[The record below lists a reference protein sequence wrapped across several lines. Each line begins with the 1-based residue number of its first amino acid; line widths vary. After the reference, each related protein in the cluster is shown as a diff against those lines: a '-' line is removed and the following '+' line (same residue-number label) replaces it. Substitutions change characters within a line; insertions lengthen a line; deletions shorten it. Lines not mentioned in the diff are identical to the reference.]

1 MQRIM
6 TIFNYYLKEHSKHT
20 ELYGKKT
27 IILLQVGSFFEIYA
41 TLESGPDIQHIASLL
56 DVQCTKKNKSISE
69 VNENNHLLV
78 GFPLYT
84 LKKYINILINNQYT
98 VVLIEQTTPPPN
110 PKREVTDIISP
121 STFLEHEQH
130 TNNYLMSIYF
140 TSASFHKKEY
150 LIASICW
157 VDVKTNESFI
167 YQTVEFDSI
176 LNIEDVQKTISNNN
190 PSEIV
195 IFTDLEVKSN
205 ELFLKLLQEFSK
217 SLPSNIC
224 IQNKINDLTS
234 DIYFKLSY
242 QTELLNKVFKN
253 TGRLSVIEYLDLEK
267 RPLSTINYVFLLQF
281 VYNHNTKI
289 IEGMQKPVFIENEQ
303 NMTIVNNALYNLNL
317 LSNDQ
322 KKYSSITNMLN
333 NCKTPMGKR
342 FFVQSIINPL
352 TSIAKISER
361 YDLCDFFIQD
371 DLCDKVR
378 SYLCKIQDIDYFF
391 KKLSLQT
398 LQPPELKNLYNSLES
413 TSYIFNLVSKNITFF
428 QWSKEKQNTLS
439 ELLDYVNKSY
449 NFEEME
455 KVNTSQITKNIFKK
469 GKYEILDVL
478 TEKIE
483 TYENYFENL
492 CLYLNENNKTNEF
505 KMEKNKDNIKTI
517 TITKHR
523 FQQILNDNQRKER
536 INSLLLTLDLTFDSI
551 QNQPISTNNKT
562 MLKITFKNM
571 YENQGKLNDLQNE
584 LRQQTIKLY
593 NDDLLFIY
601 NTYQVILQ
609 DLSKYVAKV
618 DFFSNNAVNAIKF
631 CYTRP
636 IILQNQ
642 CGYIKAQS
650 IRHPLIE
657 QLQTDIPYISNDIEL
672 GTEKEKGILLYGI
685 NSVGKSSLMKSVGIC
700 VILAQCGMYV
710 SCKSFEFSPYNC
722 IISRLPSGDNI
733 FKNQSTF
740 MVEMNEVRTILKR
753 ANGKCLIL
761 GDEIA
766 SGTETISGISII
778 ASAISYLSKKKSSFI
793 FATHWHELYK
803 MECIQNLS
811 NVNIFHLS
819 VRYDNK
825 TNTLL
830 FDRILKRGPCESLYG
845 LEIIRSL
852 DMPSEFLSFAN
863 EIRNTYMDKK
873 FIVEPKSSVYNQKVF
888 MDICSIC
895 KVEKTEEIHHIVEQH
910 LANKN
915 GIVENEQIHK
925 NRKSNLI
932 NVCTKCHDQIHRKE
946 IIVDGHIQSDNGVQL
961 QIKKNVN
968 SDLENEIEIK
978 VLGLRNQGKSQRAI
992 LTELKPLYKIT
1003 QSKVKSIID
1012 KNSI

>member
-1 MQRIM
+1 M
-6 TIFNYYLKEHSKHT
+6 TIFNYYLKEHSKYT

-41 TLESGPDIQHIASLL
+41 TLECGPDIHHVASLL
-56 DVQCTKKNKSISE
+56 DVQCTKKNKSITEIS
-69 VNENNHLLV
+69 ENNHLLV
-78 GFPLYT
+78 GFPT
-84 LKKYINILINNQYT
+84 HSCDKFVEILVNNQFT

-110 PKREVTDIISP
+110 PKREVTKIISP
-121 STFLEHEQH
+121 STFLEHKNH

-140 TSASFHKKEY
+140 STGSFQRKQY
-150 LIASICW
+150 LVASISW
-157 VDVKTNESFI
+157 VDVRTNESFI
-167 YQTVEFDSI
+167 YETVEFDSI
-176 LNIEDVQKTISNNN
+176 LNIEDVQKTIANIN
-190 PSEIV
+190 PKELI
-195 IFTDLEVKSN
+195 IFTDIGVKSN
-205 ELFLKLLQEFSK
+205 ETFMKLLDEFSG
-217 SLPSNIC
+217 SFLSNDIC
-224 IQNKINDLTS
+224 IQNKLHHLILEDF
-234 DIYFKLSY
+234 FKLSY
-242 QTELLNKVFKN
+242 QNVIFSKIFKN
-253 TGRLSVIEYLDLEK
+253 TGILSVIEYLDLERK
-267 RPLSTINYVFLLQF
+267 PLSAINYAFLLQF
-281 VYNHNTKI
+281 IYDHNTKI
-289 IEGMQKPVFIENEQ
+289 IEGIQKPSFIENEK
-303 NMTIVNNALYNLNL
+303 NMTIVNNALFNLNL

-342 FFVQSIINPL
+342 YFIQSIINPL
-352 TSIAKISER
+352 TSIEKIIER

-378 SYLCKIQDIDYFF
+378 VILCKIQDIDYFF
-391 KKLSLQT
+391 KKISIKT

-413 TSYIFNLVSKNITFF
+413 TYSLFTLIKTTTSLFH
-428 QWSKEKQNTLS
+428 WSTEKQKSLND
-439 ELLDYVNKSY
+439 LLNYIGKSY

-469 GKYEILDVL
+469 GKYENLDIL

-483 TYENYFENL
+483 TYENYFETL

-505 KMEKNKDNIKTI
+505 KMEKNKDNVKTI

-523 FQQILNDNQRKER
+523 FQQILNDEERKKK
-536 INSLLLTLDLTFDSI
+536 INSLLVTLDLTFDSL
-551 QNQPISTNNKT
+551 QHQPLSANNKT
-562 MLKITFKNM
+562 IVKITFKNM
-571 YENQGKLNDLQNE
+571 YENQVKLNDLQNE

-593 NDDLLFIY
+593 YDDLVYI
-601 NTYQVILQ
+601 NDTYHQIFY
-609 DLSKYVAKV
+609 DLSKYVANI
-618 DFFSNNAVNAIKF
+618 DFYSNNAINAIKY

-636 IILQNQ
+636 TIVKNHS
-642 CGYIKAQS
+642 GYVKAKS

-657 QLQTDIPYISNDIEL
+657 QLQTDIPYITNDIEL
-672 GTEKEKGILLYGI
+672 GTEEEKGILLYGI

-700 VILAQCGMYV
+700 VILAQCGMFV
-710 SCKSFEFSPYNC
+710 SCKSFEFSPYDC

-733 FKNQSTF
+733 FKHQSTF

-753 ANGKCLIL
+753 ANEKCLIL

-803 MECIQNLS
+803 MECVQNLN

-819 VRYDNK
+819 VHYDNK

-830 FDRILKRGPCESLYG
+830 FDRILKKGPCESLYG

-888 MDICSIC
+888 LDICSIC
-895 KVEKTEEIHHIVEQH
+895 KVEKTDEVHHIVEQH
-910 LANKN
+910 LANKK
-915 GIVENEQIHK
+915 GIVEKEQIHK

-932 NVCTKCHDQIHRKE
+932 NVCAKCHDQIHRKE
-946 IIVDGHIQSDNGVQL
+946 IIIDGHIQSDKGIQL
-961 QIKKNVN
+961 QIKKNIN
-968 SDLENEIEIK
+968 LDLENEIEIK

-992 LTELKPLYKIT
+992 LEELKPLYKIT

-1012 KNSI
+1012 KNKNF